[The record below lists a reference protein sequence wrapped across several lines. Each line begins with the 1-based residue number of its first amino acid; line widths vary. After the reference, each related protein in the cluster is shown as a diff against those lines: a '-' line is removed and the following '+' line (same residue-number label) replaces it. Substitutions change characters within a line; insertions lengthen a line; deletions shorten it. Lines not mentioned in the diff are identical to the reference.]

1 MMSKQNSN
9 TERDREATEKRLLT
23 TIGQMIEED
32 GFEKIGINAV
42 AAKSEVSKILIYRY
56 FGSID
61 GMIAAYIRQNDFWI
75 NFPHDFPEKE
85 KVPAFLKTV
94 FHKMILRLRTNSTLR
109 KLYRWELTGNNDI
122 IDELRRQRE
131 KSGTM
136 IINSIS
142 EIMGGDTKSIA
153 AIATIITSSITYLVM
168 LGETCSIYN
177 GIEIDCNDGWK
188 QLSDGIDLIID
199 NTFEPLSKHK

>member
-1 MMSKQNSN
+1 MNKQNIN

-42 AAKSEVSKILIYRY
+42 AARSEVSKILIYRY

-131 KSGTM
+131 KSGTL
-136 IINSIS
+136 IINNIS

-177 GIEIDCNDGWK
+177 GIEINCNEGWK
-188 QLSDGIDLIID
+188 QLSEGIDLIID
-199 NTFEPLSKHK
+199 NAFEPLSKHE

>member
-1 MMSKQNSN
+1 MSKQNSN

-131 KSGTM
+131 KSGTL

-142 EIMGGDTKSIA
+142 EIMGGYTKSIA

-177 GIEIDCNDGWK
+177 GIEINCNDGWK

-199 NTFEPLSKHK
+199 NTFESLSKHK

>member
-1 MMSKQNSN
+1 MSKQNIN

-42 AAKSEVSKILIYRY
+42 AARSEVSKILIYRY

-61 GMIAAYIRQNDFWI
+61 GMIAAYVRQNDFWI
-75 NFPHDFPEKE
+75 NFPHDFPEKDQ
-85 KVPAFLKTV
+85 VPAFLKTV
-94 FHKMILRLRTNSTLR
+94 FHKMIMELRTKATLR

-136 IINSIS
+136 IINNIS
-142 EIMGGDTKSIA
+142 EIMGGDTKKIA

-177 GIEIDCNDGWK
+177 GIEINCNDGWK
-188 QLSDGIDLIID
+188 QLSEGIDLIID
-199 NTFEPLSKHK
+199 NTFEPLSKHE

>member
-1 MMSKQNSN
+1 MSKQNSN

>member
-1 MMSKQNSN
+1 MSKQNSN

-23 TIGQMIEED
+23 TIGQMIEEN

>member
-1 MMSKQNSN
+1 MNKQNIN

-42 AAKSEVSKILIYRY
+42 AARSEVSKILIYRY

-131 KSGTM
+131 KSGTL
-136 IINSIS
+136 IINNIS

-177 GIEIDCNDGWK
+177 GIEINCNEGWK
-188 QLSDGIDLIID
+188 QLSEGIDLIID
-199 NTFEPLSKHK
+199 NTFEPLSKHE